1 MDTIIR
7 NLDDQAYKALRARAV
22 LEGRTVGEVINDAIH
37 GYLARPTPGK
47 GSLRALEPILLP
59 PGNEN
64 LSSEIDQI
72 VYGASRRSF
81 LIPAF

>member
-1 MDTIIR
+1 MDTTIR

-22 LEGRTVGEVINDAIH
+22 LEGRTVGEVINEAIR

-47 GSLRALEPILLP
+47 GSLRALKPKRLAA
-59 PGNEN
+59 GNEN

-72 VYGASRRSF
+72 VYGTNR
-81 LIPAF
+81 